1 MPSHTVADRVDAPV
15 GRLEFPIDEN
25 AVAIVPNS
33 CGLEAESVQHRP
45 PPGADQHMAT
55 VDRRFGAGRFDAH
68 RHGTAAVSDA
78 DDVRAAANDDA
89 FSLEAIEKN
98 GNTFRIVVRKR
109 TGSLYHRHRTA
120 EPAEGLGQFQ

>member
-1 MPSHTVADRVDAPV
+1 MIVGGVRELRMPSYTVADRIDAPV

-25 AVAIVPNS
+25 AVTIVPYS
-33 CGLEAESVQHRP
+33 CGLEAKPVQHRP
-45 PPGADQHMAT
+45 PSSGDQQMAAG
-55 VDRRFGAGRFDAH
+55 DCLFRAGRFDAR

-109 TGSLYHRHRTA
+109 TCSL
-120 EPAEGLGQFQ
+120 